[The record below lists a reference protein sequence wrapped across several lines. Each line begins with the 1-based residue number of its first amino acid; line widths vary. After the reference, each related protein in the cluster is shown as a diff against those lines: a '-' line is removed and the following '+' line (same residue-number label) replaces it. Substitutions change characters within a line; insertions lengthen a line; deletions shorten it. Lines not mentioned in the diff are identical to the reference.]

1 MNDNRPVNLD
11 LFTIKQPLPAIASIM
26 HRISGIILFV
36 GIGILIYFWDQS
48 LSSAA
53 SFAELQE
60 SLGNPFVKFILWG
73 VVSALLYHFVAGIK
87 HLFMDFGIGETLE
100 GADIAAKLVIGIS
113 AVLIIFAGVCIW

>member
-11 LFTIKQPLPAIASIM
+11 LFTIKQPLPAIASIT

-48 LSSAA
+48 LSSQA
-53 SFAELQE
+53 SFTALQDTMA
-60 SLGNPFVKFILWG
+60 NPLVKFILWG
-73 VVSALLYHFVAGIK
+73 VVSSLLYHFVAGIK
-87 HLFMDFGIGETLE
+87 HLVMDFGIGETLE